1 MAKICP
7 VDGEKVI
14 YLFCQE
20 CDDKVCKFPIQK
32 DTTVDENPQQEEEE
46 RE

>member
-7 VDGEKVI
+7 IDGEKVI

-20 CDDKVCKFPIQK
+20 CEDKQCRFPSAN
-32 DTTVDENPQQEEEE
+32 DAPPQEPREEEE

>member
-20 CDDKVCKFPIQK
+20 CEDKVCKYPASTDDTQK
-32 DTTVDENPQQEEEE
+32 PESQEEEE
-46 RE
+46 ER